1 MLYSGREKIDQMDSE
16 QFLYDGGLCINILL
30 HLEYHNE
37 IPQVETEQIR
47 KQMYNE

>member
-37 IPQVETEQIR
+37 NTTGGNRANQKTNVQ
-47 KQMYNE
+47 